1 MLTPRSIL
9 IVDGENL
16 VLRYQEMLA
25 AGAQPDERVVHV
37 PDVFVWHAGLM
48 RCHDLRSV
56 IRVAYYTSVVG
67 DDLHVSTMKRTIA
80 AQAYESSTDNGAV
93 NGQLVPVVF
102 KKPARS
108 QKTRNVDIQI
118 VIDVMRYAF
127 TDEIDRV
134 FIASGDGD
142 YLPLINEVMRR
153 GKQVE
158 VLAFSSGLNEVLQY
172 SVDRF
177 TLLDTPF
184 FRKREDA

>member
-9 IVDGENL
+9 FVDGENL
-16 VLRYQEMLA
+16 VMRYQDMLA
-25 AGAQPDERVVHV
+25 TGKVADESVVHI
-37 PDVFVWHAGLM
+37 PDAFVWHPGLM
-48 RCHDLRSV
+48 RWHDLSSV

-67 DDLHVSTMKRTIA
+67 DDLRVAEMRKAIA
-80 AQAYESSTDNGAV
+80 AQPYTSPTDNGSV

-134 FIASGDGD
+134 YIASGDGD
-142 YLPLINEVMRR
+142 YLPLLTEVMRR

-158 VLAFSSGLNEVLQY
+158 VLAFSSGLNEVLPY
-172 SVDRF
+172 SVDKF
-177 TLLDTPF
+177 SILDTPF
-184 FRKREDA
+184 FKTE